1 MATAPEI
8 ARRPARPFHTQ
19 ASLHT
24 LSHLAAPTLALV
36 CLAALLAGAQAY
48 LLTARQVDTRVAAG
62 SRAAARMFANV
73 YAPERDSRGR
83 FSWAG
88 PATQLRFGPVA
99 RADALALELSLG
111 PPPPQLVGTALQL
124 AASGRPLGSITLD
137 ERPRRYMVLV
147 PRDLPGGELVVDL
160 RGETVTVP
168 PDVRPVG
175 VRLEAA
181 SLSPLGAGPIW
192 PSPLLLGIQSGLLAL
207 AALLLARVG
216 ARPAWAALGAA
227 LLAGGLLAAF
237 ASSYLHYSAY
247 AGRLALALALLLG
260 LTHWGLPI
268 FERWAS
274 WAGPPR
280 LLRGLWCVALLA
292 CALRLAGSLYPLFSA
307 YDIRL
312 NVGRLLGLLGGI
324 LVDTNESFEFRGG
337 TAIYPA
343 GPYLALVPGLLL
355 GLAPAPLVQA
365 GIALL
370 DGLSVLA
377 TGLLAR
383 RLGLAPR
390 AALIATLVAAIVP
403 IGLTSLYY
411 GHTAQI
417 FGQALMPPLA
427 LALLR
432 AYQRNRWR
440 DWLAAGAL
448 LCMALLSHI
457 GVSILALAWLGLLWL
472 ALGAVAARRRAK
484 PAARRREEAE
494 ASAWRRLTATL
505 AISAALGLLLV
516 YAPLAAVALQGLRHA
531 GAQVGAEATAPAYN
545 LIARAFWIAYNPLGI
560 LLALPGMLL
569 LPRLQGAA
577 GALVG
582 SWLAACALFWAVEMW
597 SGLQVR
603 YLIFMTPLV
612 AIACGQLLDQLAR
625 RGAAGRV
632 AALAVLGLVLAQ
644 TWLLWHAG
652 AFDNVGPSMV
662 PLLR

>member
-8 ARRPARPFHTQ
+8 ARRSARPFQ
-19 ASLHT
+19 PRASLHT
-24 LSHLAAPTLALV
+24 LSYLAARALALA

-48 LLTARQVDTRVAAG
+48 LLTTRQVDTRVAAG
-62 SRAAARMFANV
+62 SRAAGRMFANV

-99 RADALALELSLG
+99 QADALALELSLG
-111 PPPPQLVGTALQL
+111 PPPPPLVGTALVL
-124 AASGRPLGSITLD
+124 TAGGRALGSITVD
-137 ERPRRYMVLV
+137 AQPRRYMVLV
-147 PRDLPGGELVVDL
+147 PRDMLGGELVVDL
-160 RGETVTVP
+160 RGKTVTVP
-168 PDVRPVG
+168 PDVRAVG

-192 PSPLLLGIQSGLLAL
+192 PSPQVAALQSALLAL

-216 ARPAWAALGAA
+216 ARPAWSGMGAA

-237 ASSYLHYSAY
+237 GSSYLQYGAY

-268 FERWAS
+268 FERWAG
-274 WAGPPR
+274 WAGPPH
-280 LLRGLWCVALLA
+280 LLRSLWRVALLA

-312 NVGRLLGLLGGI
+312 NVGRLLGLLGGT

-390 AALIATLVAAIVP
+390 AALVAALVAAIVP

-417 FGQALMPPLA
+417 FGQAMMPPLA

-432 AYQRNRWR
+432 AYERNRWR
-440 DWLAAGAL
+440 DWLATGAL
-448 LCMALLSHI
+448 LCAALLSHI
-457 GVSILALAWLGLLWL
+457 GVSILAVAWFGLFWL
-472 ALGAVAARRRAK
+472 ALGTMAARRSKK
-484 PAARRREEAE
+484 PAADRQGDAE
-494 ASAWRRLTATL
+494 ASAWRRLTAML
-505 AISAALGLLLV
+505 AISAAVGLLLV

-531 GAQVGAEATAPAYN
+531 GAQVGAEAAAPAYN
-545 LIARAFWIAYNPLGI
+545 LIARAFWIAYHPLGI

-569 LPRLQGAA
+569 LPRLHGAA

-603 YLIFMTPLV
+603 YLIFLTPLV
-612 AIACGQLLDQLAR
+612 AIMCGQLLDRLAR
-625 RGAAGRV
+625 RGAAGRM
-632 AALAVLGLVLAQ
+632 AAVAVLGVVLVQ

-652 AFDNVGPSMV
+652 AFENVAPSMV